1 MKPVAT
7 APSSLRGTAENGV
20 ANVRHAPANGSA
32 ARPATGGGAPDPR
45 LPLGK
50 LTRLGLGDRV
60 PPAAI
65 FQKLEEIARLPYVE
79 RVLALP
85 DVHWKDQMEIPSSI
99 SIATRNVVVPEFTSA
114 AVNDGMGVVRTSL
127 QEHDVTPE
135 RLARFFT
142 GINAN
147 SAAHFFDTNRYS
159 ISGEELQRAVVAGAA
174 GLVSR
179 YGLQESVLD
188 RFEDGGRVP
197 DRGDGPMALGEVV
210 PFPLLAT
217 RFSRSEMGLN
227 FGGNHFLEVQVV
239 DEVLDAEMAARWGF
253 ERGAVV
259 VMYHLGP
266 GPFGATLLHHY
277 SRRLKLPASR
287 VPLFLLSKL
296 LFHYVQ
302 RAGRGDLARKWD
314 LHFRFNQRTP
324 LAVQSEEGRLVREA
338 LAMAINFGY
347 GYRLA
352 TLRAILDGLRESIS
366 PDVEAELFCDI
377 SHNGVAERRTDFGIE
392 CVARHNACR
401 LESGA
406 PTIVAGSCDVPSYLG
421 IGDERIEARLDSYD
435 HGAGHLIDRYR
446 EAGRLSVTAGVV
458 ERFRMTRGRDA
469 RILRHDQ
476 APVRSAEPIERLM
489 ECFQQRRMMRPVV
502 RLRPLGNL
510 KN

>member
-1 MKPVAT
+1 MNPSAAAPSEPVTAASGGAMDAGFAPVNGT
-7 APSSLRGTAENGV
+7 APHATSENG
-20 ANVRHAPANGSA
+20 AAA
-32 ARPATGGGAPDPR
+32 ARAREGKITRIALEAIPPR
-45 LPLGK
+45 IDE
-50 LTRLGLGDRV
+50 RLDQIAGLD
-60 PPAAI
+60 
-65 FQKLEEIARLPYVE
+65 FVE

-85 DVHWKDQMEIPSSI
+85 DVHWKAQMEIPSSI
-99 SIATRNVVVPEFTSA
+99 SIATRDVVVPEFTSA

-127 QEHDVTPE
+127 RESDMTPE
-135 RLARFFT
+135 RLTRFFT
-142 GINAN
+142 GVNTH

-159 ISGEELQRAVVAGAA
+159 ISARDLRRVLVDGAQ
-174 GLVSR
+174 GLFGR
-179 YGLQESVLD
+179 YGFDASVLS

-197 DRGDGPMALGEVV
+197 DLDGPRGSLADVV
-210 PFPLLAT
+210 PRPLLDS

-239 DEVLDAEMAARWGF
+239 DEVLDPVTASRWGF
-253 ERGAVV
+253 ERGQVV

-277 SRRLKLPASR
+277 SRRLKLQTSR
-287 VPLFLLSKL
+287 VPLFMMSKL

-324 LAVQSEEGRLVREA
+324 FPMDSEEGRLVRQA

-352 TLRAILDGLRESIS
+352 TLRAIVDGLRENVASH
-366 PDVEAELFCDI
+366 VQAELFCDI
-377 SHNGVAERRTDFGIE
+377 SHNGVAEHRTAAGIE

-401 LESGA
+401 LESGR
-406 PTIVAGSCDVPSYLG
+406 PTIVAGAWDVPSYLG
-421 IGDERIEARLDSYD
+421 MSGHGSDPRLDSYD
-435 HGAGHLIDRYR
+435 HGAGHLIETYR
-446 EAGRLSVTAGVV
+446 EANRLPETAGRV
-458 ERFRMTRGRDA
+458 ERFRMTRGRNA
-469 RILRHDQ
+469 RMVRHDQ
-476 APVRSAEPIERLM
+476 VPVRSSEPIDRLM
-489 ECFQQRRMMRPVV
+489 DCFEQRGRMHPVV

>member
-7 APSSLRGTAENGV
+7 APSGLRLIEGGGV
-20 ANVRHAPANGSA
+20 AEANRAPANGFGLRA
-32 ARPATGGGAPDPR
+32 APGGIAPDAH
-45 LPLGK
+45 LAAGK
-50 LTRLGLGDRV
+50 LTRVGLGERV
-60 PPAAI
+60 PPAI
-65 FQKLEEIARLPYVE
+65 FERLEEIARLPYVE

-85 DVHWKDQMEIPSSI
+85 DVHWKEQMEVPSSI

-127 QEHDVTPE
+127 RESDVTPE
-135 RLARFFT
+135 RMARFFT
-142 GINAN
+142 GINAH

-159 ISGEELQRAVVAGAA
+159 ISSDELRRAVTAGAA
-174 GLVSR
+174 GLVPR
-179 YGLQESVLD
+179 YGLPESVLD

-197 DRGDGPMALGEVV
+197 DRGDGPVSLGEVV
-210 PFPLLAT
+210 PLPLLAT

-239 DEVLDAEMAARWGF
+239 DEILDAEVAARWGF

-287 VPLFLLSKL
+287 VPMFMLSKL

-302 RAGRGDLARKWD
+302 RAGRGNLTRKWD

-324 LAVQSEEGRLVREA
+324 LVAQSEEGRLLREA

-352 TLRAILDGLRESIS
+352 TLRAILDGLRESIA
-366 PDVEAELFCDI
+366 PDVQAELFCDI
-377 SHNGVAERRTDFGIE
+377 SHNGVSERHTESGIE

-406 PTIVAGSCDVPSYLG
+406 PTIVAGSYDVPSYLG
-421 IGDERIEARLDSYD
+421 IGSERIDARLDSYD

-446 EAGRLSVTAGVV
+446 ETDRLPPAAGVV

-469 RILRHDQ
+469 RVLRHDR
-476 APVRSAEPIERLM
+476 APVRSADPIERLM
-489 ECFQQRRMMRPVV
+489 ECFEQRRMMRAVI

>member
-1 MKPVAT
+1 MKPIAA
-7 APSSLRGTAENGV
+7 APSGLRV
-20 ANVRHAPANGSA
+20 APEDGAPEADCAPANGSVVRVA
-32 ARPATGGGAPDPR
+32 AEAVAPDAH
-45 LPLGK
+45 LSLGK
-50 LTRLGLGDRV
+50 ITRLALGERASG
-60 PPAAI
+60 PI
-65 FQKLEEIARLPYVE
+65 FERLEEIARLPYVE

-85 DVHWKDQMEIPSSI
+85 DVHWKEQMEIPSSI
-99 SIATRNVVVPEFTSA
+99 SIVTRDVVVPEFTSA

-127 QEHDVTPE
+127 RERDITPDRLE
-135 RLARFFT
+135 RLFT

-159 ISGEELQRAVVAGAA
+159 ISGEELRRAVTEGAA
-174 GLVSR
+174 GLRSR
-179 YGLQESVLD
+179 YGLDASVLD
-188 RFEDGGRVP
+188 CFEDGGRVP
-197 DRGDGPMALGEVV
+197 DRGDGAVPLAEVV
-210 PFPLLAT
+210 PVPLLST

-239 DEVLDAEMAARWGF
+239 DQVLDAEVAARWGF

-302 RAGRGDLARKWD
+302 RAGRGDLAKKWD

-324 LAVQSEEGRLVREA
+324 FDVRSEEGRLVREA

-366 PDVEAELFCDI
+366 PEVQAELFCDI
-377 SHNGVAERRTDFGIE
+377 SHNGMAERRTASGIE

-401 LESGA
+401 LDRGT
-406 PTIVAGSCDVPSYLG
+406 PTIVAGSYDVPSYLG
-421 IGDERIEARLDSYD
+421 IGSDRIEARLDSYD
-435 HGAGHLIDRYR
+435 HGAGHLIDHYR
-446 EAGRLSVTAGVV
+446 EGGRLPPARGAV

-489 ECFQQRRMMRPVV
+489 ECFEQRGMMRPVV

>member
-1 MKPVAT
+1 MKPTAA
-7 APSSLRGTAENGV
+7 APSGLHEAPVDGAPEANG
-20 ANVRHAPANGSA
+20 ASANGSA
-32 ARPATGGGAPDPR
+32 ARVTAGAVAPEPHASV
-45 LPLGK
+45 GK
-50 LTRLGLGDRV
+50 ITRLDIGERASG
-60 PPAAI
+60 PI
-65 FQKLEEIARLPYVE
+65 FERLEEIARLPYVE

-85 DVHWKDQMEIPSSI
+85 DVHWKEQMEIPSSI
-99 SIATRNVVVPEFTSA
+99 SIATRDVVVPEFTSA

-127 QEHDVTPE
+127 RERDITPD
-135 RLARFFT
+135 RLTRLFT

-159 ISGEELQRAVVAGAA
+159 ISGEDLRRAVTDGAA
-174 GLVSR
+174 GLRSR
-179 YGLQESVLD
+179 YGFDESILD

-197 DRGDGPMALGEVV
+197 DRGDGAV
-210 PFPLLAT
+210 PLAESVPLPLLST

-239 DEVLDAEMAARWGF
+239 DQILDADLAAQWGF

-277 SRRLKLPASR
+277 SRRLKLQKSR

-302 RAGRGDLARKWD
+302 RAGRGNLLKKWD

-324 LAVQSEEGRLVREA
+324 FDVRSEEGRLVREA

-366 PDVEAELFCDI
+366 AEVRAELFCDI
-377 SHNGVAERRTDFGIE
+377 SHNGVAETRTASGIE

-401 LESGA
+401 LQSGV
-406 PTIVAGSCDVPSYLG
+406 PTIVAGSYDVPSYLG
-421 IGDERIEARLDSYD
+421 IGADGIEARLDSYD
-435 HGAGHLIDRYR
+435 HGAGHLIEHYR
-446 EAGRLSVTAGVV
+446 DERRLPATRDVV

-469 RILRHDQ
+469 RIVRHDQ
-476 APVRSAEPIERLM
+476 TPVRSAEPIERLM
-489 ECFQQRRMMRPVV
+489 ECFAQRGMMHPVI